1 METGSEPPRE
11 VSGLLQ
17 PKLMILPVS
26 ITVDVTW
33 AVSRANRSFTFKAP
47 KPNTKTTHKGMCLKP
62 QAVPARGKKPACFVL
77 KKLDALCD
85 GNPPNVHKIWPER
98 TEQLRSSH

>member
-11 VSGLLQ
+11 VSRLLQ

-33 AVSRANRSFTFKAP
+33 AVSRAPGGFKW
-47 KPNTKTTHKGMCLKP
+47 
-62 QAVPARGKKPACFVL
+62 VDRV
-77 KKLDALCD
+77 
-85 GNPPNVHKIWPER
+85 
-98 TEQLRSSH
+98 